1 MKLNV
6 GKEGL
11 NCEFVTYFC
20 KAMDDQN
27 SGGGTKRV
35 ELVEE
40 DLGNEPE
47 TESIN
52 IKQTLKS
59 LINIT
64 IIQLNAETFL
74 YLLLFEAYWSNCC
87 LQCTW

>member
-1 MKLNV
+1 MKLNI
-6 GKEGL
+6 GKEGF

-20 KAMDDQN
+20 KAMYDQN
-27 SGGGTKRV
+27 GGGGPKHMG
-35 ELVEE
+35 LVEE
-40 DLGNEPE
+40 DLRNEPE

-59 LINIT
+59 LIDVT

-74 YLLLFEAYWSNCC
+74 YLLLLEAY
-87 LQCTW
+87 